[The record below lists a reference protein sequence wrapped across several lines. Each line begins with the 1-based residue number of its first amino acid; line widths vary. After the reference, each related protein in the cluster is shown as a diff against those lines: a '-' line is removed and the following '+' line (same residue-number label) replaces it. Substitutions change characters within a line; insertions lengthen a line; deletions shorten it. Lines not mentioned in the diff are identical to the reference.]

1 MQDSMLH
8 KITTGGSMA
17 AQPKT
22 PKFVQAG
29 DGAAFEVLGAT
40 MLYKATA
47 EDTGGGFSL
56 AVETTAPGGGQPL
69 HFHSQEDEAMYIL
82 EGEFEIQCGD
92 NIVKATAGSFA
103 FLPRGVPNRYQNIG
117 DTAGKFVYVT
127 SPGGS
132 EKLVAEASKAQDPES
147 AFEIAKKY
155 GIKFL

>member
-1 MQDSMLH
+1 MEV
-8 KITTGGSMA
+8 
-17 AQPKT
+17 QPKS

-29 DGAAFEVLGAT
+29 EGAAFEVLGAT

-47 EDTGGGFSL
+47 EETGGGFSF
-56 AVETTAPGGGQPL
+56 AVETTPPGGGQPL
-69 HFHSQEDEAMYIL
+69 HVHSREDEAMYVL

-92 NIVKATAGSFA
+92 DVVHVTAGSFV

-117 DTAGKFVYVT
+117 AAPGKFVYVT

-147 AFEIAKKY
+147 AFEIAQKY